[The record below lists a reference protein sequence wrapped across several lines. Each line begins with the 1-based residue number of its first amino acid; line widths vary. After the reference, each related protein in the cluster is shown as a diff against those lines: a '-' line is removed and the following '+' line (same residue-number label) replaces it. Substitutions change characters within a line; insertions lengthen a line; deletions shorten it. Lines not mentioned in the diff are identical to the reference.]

1 MVDNKT
7 IYLDNA
13 ATTKPYKEVLESY
26 EKVSTSY
33 FANSS
38 SIHKLGQESSRLVEL
53 SRKQILDLLGLS
65 NSHDAIFTSGATE
78 ANNLA
83 IIGYCLAH
91 KNRGKHILTTV
102 YEHPSVLSA
111 FKFLE
116 RELDFKVTYLEVNQ
130 DGKVEIDNL
139 LNNIYDDTIFVSIMA
154 ANNEIGT
161 INNIEEIAKRLQAFP
176 KIAFHVDAVQSIGKI
191 KINYK
196 DVDLITITSHKIHG
210 PKGVGCLIKRKN
222 LDLTALNNGGGQEN
236 GIRSGTVSTDLI
248 VCFAKALR
256 ITLENMDKSFKI
268 VSNYR
273 DLVYNYVKN
282 HSDLYEIN
290 SGLENPYIL
299 NFSLLNKKASV
310 VVEALS
316 NENIMISSISAC
328 HSKDEKIS
336 HVVKALGKPE
346 QIYRNTLRVSFDE
359 TNTEEEIKIFL
370 EKLDKIVGE
379 VKQ

>member
-1 MVDNKT
+1 MVADKT

-38 SIHKLGQESSRLVEL
+38 STHKLCQESSRLIEL
-53 SRKQILDLLGLS
+53 SRKQILDLLHLS
-65 NSHDAIFTSGATE
+65 NTHEAIFTSGATE
-78 ANNLA
+78 SNNFA
-83 IIGYCLAH
+83 IIGYALAH
-91 KNRGKHILTTV
+91 KNRGKHLITTV
-102 YEHPSVLSA
+102 YEHPSVLQS

-116 RELDFKVTYLEVNQ
+116 RELGFNVTYLEVNKE
-130 DGKVEIDNL
+130 GKVEIDNL
-139 LNNIYDDTIFVSIMA
+139 LNAITEDTILVSIMA
-154 ANNEIGT
+154 ANNEIGSV
-161 INNIEEIAKRLQAFP
+161 NEIEKIANKLKMYP
-176 KIAFHVDAVQSIGKI
+176 KIAFHVDAVQSVGKLDI
-191 KINYK
+191 DFK
-196 DVDLITITSHKIHG
+196 DVDLVTLTSHKVHG

-222 LDLTALNNGGGQEN
+222 LDITPLNNGGGQE
-236 GIRSGTVSTDLI
+236 GGLRSGTTSVDLI

-256 ITLENMDKSFKI
+256 ITIENEKESFKI
-268 VSNYR
+268 VSKFR
-273 DLVYNYVKN
+273 DLVWKYVKN
-282 HSDLYEIN
+282 HDDLYEIN
-290 SGLENPYIL
+290 SGLENPYII
-299 NFSLLNKKASV
+299 NFSLLNRKASV

-328 HSKDEKIS
+328 HSKNEKYS
-336 HVVKALGKPE
+336 YVVKALGKPE

-379 VKQ
+379 IKQ